1 MIRIN
6 FTAEEQQSLQYERF
20 HYPDPR
26 IQVKMEVLWLKSRG
40 LDHPQI
46 AELAGVSTRTASG
59 VRLEISIMDF
69 SARLP

>member
-6 FTAEEQQSLQYERF
+6 STAEERQVIPYERF

-40 LDHPQI
+40 LDHATIRVLTQVDQMKCRGRFLGI
-46 AELAGVSTRTASG
+46 
-59 VRLEISIMDF
+59 F
-69 SARLP
+69 SA